1 MSRLFPARRK
11 KAGLAPGSLVH
22 VGEALAQPASIET
35 VVYNEAK
42 VLRETVQSPA
52 AVPLPVDDA
61 VTWVHLKGVHDVE
74 AVRTVGEKYGLHP
87 LILEDIVNTTHR
99 PKAENYDN
107 CLFVV
112 FKTLGFHQDTREIKI
127 EQISFVVG
135 KGFVPVFSQ
144 GDDNGFEAVMERIN
158 AAVGRIRR
166 SGADYLAY
174 ALIDS
179 VVDHYFL
186 ALEPLGED
194 LEALGEQLLEN
205 PDQKFLLKL
214 KKMKNEL
221 IAVRRFIWPAR
232 EAVGALMR
240 RESPFLGESVSPFMR
255 DVYDHIVSIMETVET
270 FRELLSGTLDLYLN
284 SMSNRM
290 NQVMKVLTI
299 IATIFIPNTFIAG
312 VYGMNFHHMPE
323 LEKAWAY
330 PAVLGFMAAVTVTML
345 LFFRK
350 RGWL

>member
-22 VGEALAQPASIET
+22 VGEALAQPAIMESI
-35 VVYNEAK
+35 VYNEAK
-42 VLRETVQSPA
+42 VLRETLKSPSEL
-52 AVPLPVDDA
+52 PLPVDDA
-61 VTWVHLKGVHDVE
+61 VTWIHVNGVHDVE
-74 AVRTVGEKYGLHP
+74 AVRAVGEKYGLHP
-87 LILEDIVNTTHR
+87 LMLEDIVNTTHR

-107 CLFVV
+107 CLFVIL
-112 FKTLGFHQDTREIKI
+112 KTLEYNFDTREIKI
-127 EQISFVVG
+127 EQISFVIG
-135 KGFVPVFSQ
+135 KGFVLVFSQ
-144 GDDNGFEAVMERIN
+144 GANKRFEAVIERIN
-158 AAVGRIRR
+158 SSTGRIRR

-174 ALIDS
+174 ALIDL
-179 VVDHYFL
+179 VVDHYF
-186 ALEPLGED
+186 AVLEPLGED

-205 PDQKFLLKL
+205 PDQQFLVKL

-221 IAVRRFIWPAR
+221 LAVRRFMWPAR

-240 RESPFLGESVSPFMR
+240 RDSPFMGESVSPFMR
-255 DVYDHIVSIMETVET
+255 DVYDHTVSLMETVET

-284 SMSNRM
+284 SLSNRM

-312 VYGMNFHHMPE
+312 VYGMNFHYMPE

-330 PAVLGFMAAVTVTML
+330 PAVLGVMAAVTVAML

-350 RGWL
+350 RGWI